1 MGLDI
6 YIDKCR
12 KPVIKEDGRRDYEE
26 REEVCSWR
34 KFWEILSVMRY
45 SDDDYGQD
53 VRMTKEDAEKI
64 LQLVTHHRDYWDS
77 FDSVPQV
84 CELLDTWDE
93 LIDEGWAICFN
104 ANW

>member
-12 KPVIKEDGRRDYEE
+12 KPIIKENGKRDYEE
-26 REEVCSWR
+26 RVEMCYWR
-34 KFWEILSVMRY
+34 KFWEILPIMRY
-45 SDDDYGQD
+45 SDADYAKD

-64 LQLVTHHRDYWDS
+64 LQLVTHHRDY
-77 FDSVPQV
+77 FDGFKSVESV
-84 CELLDTWDE
+84 CELLDQWDE
-93 LIDEGWAICFN
+93 LEEDGWVFNFN

>member
-12 KPVIKEDGRRDYEE
+12 KPIIKEDGGRDYEE
-26 REEVCSWR
+26 REEVCYWR
-34 KFWEILSVMRY
+34 KFWEILGIMKY
-45 SDDDYGQD
+45 GDDEYGED
-53 VRMTKEDAEKI
+53 IRLSKEDVENI
-64 LQLVTHHRDYWDS
+64 LQLVTHHRDYFNS

-84 CELLDTWDE
+84 CELLDDWEE
-93 LIDEGWAICFN
+93 LEEEGWILNFN